1 MIAGIGID
9 TVSIARMT
17 TSIQREGFIS
27 KVFSKTETAYCNA
40 ASKKEQHYAVR
51 FAAKE
56 AFLKA
61 SGKGLMA
68 GYDLKDIEIVHEES
82 GKPMINLHGSFDK
95 LRSENQWTS
104 IHVSLSHDADQA
116 IAIVIIEK

>member
-17 TSIQREGFIS
+17 TSIQRDAFII
-27 KVFSKTETAYCNA
+27 KVFSKAEIEYCNA
-40 ASKKEQHYAVR
+40 NSKKGQHYAVR

-61 SGKGLMA
+61 SGKGLTA
-68 GYDLKDIEIVHEES
+68 GYDLKDIEIVHEAS
-82 GKPMINLHGSFDK
+82 GKPVINLYGVFAK
-95 LRSENQWTS
+95 LRIENQWTS
-104 IHVSLSHDADQA
+104 IHLSLSHDADRA
-116 IAIVIIEK
+116 VAIVIIEK